1 MFKVNIVFERYVS
14 RFAIRRT
21 RDRVE
26 KKKRE
31 KEKKKKRKEKS
42 GVIVST
48 G

>member
-26 KKKRE
+26 KKRE